1 MSSDQ
6 PYIMANP
13 AEPSLPPRSSEPV
26 IIESPYT
33 PPSNMTTAAEPPL
46 TPRSQYLKS
55 MDHGNRDTGGIASS
69 EFPLTPRSH
78 YFNSMDNNTNRNGFN
93 NSMAANNNRNH
104 PPVSRERSSP
114 SVIIH
119 PSFSS
124 VPHGDVFVG
133 DDGTTKGSVQPKRC
147 NDFAFALLFYVHLGL
162 MGWAASNYGPAMVED
177 VTDAYANYSDFL
189 GYYNNN
195 NNRGR
200 RMTRILYDSAIN
212 AISGKYRRLED
223 DEEEEENN
231 YESNIS
237 IGDVVLLM
245 GVSTIFCS
253 VVSSLALCLLMN
265 HSSKLIKISL
275 IVNIV
280 IGTFVTALAFLA
292 GSPFGGIIFLLLTVF
307 VMYYAW
313 AVWARIPFAATNM
326 KTAVTSIRK
335 NGGIIVIAYG
345 SLLFLFGWSVW
356 WIVAFVAS
364 MYATGGCSAD
374 GVCENDP
381 NGWIVFAFLI
391 SYFWT
396 HQIIKNTLHVTV
408 AGTVGTWWFSR
419 LEATSFCSRAVLDS
433 FLRSVIF
440 SFGSICLGSLIV
452 AIVEATRDILDAIR
466 HRGDSVL
473 LCCAECFLKCIEM
486 LVEYF
491 NTWAFVFVGVYG
503 YSFVDAGRN
512 VVRLFRARGWTAIIT
527 DSLVDNVLFLVS
539 LGVGL
544 ITGVIASIVA
554 NSKGML
560 FGNEAGT
567 LAIPFIIGLV
577 IGFVLTSV
585 AMSVVSSAV
594 NTVIVCYAEAP
605 NEFQTSHPELSNEM
619 RTSWRQAWPLDFKY

>member
-1 MSSDQ
+1 
-6 PYIMANP
+6 
-13 AEPSLPPRSSEPV
+13 
-26 IIESPYT
+26 
-33 PPSNMTTAAEPPL
+33 
-46 TPRSQYLKS
+46 
-55 MDHGNRDTGGIASS
+55 
-69 EFPLTPRSH
+69 
-78 YFNSMDNNTNRNGFN
+78 
-93 NSMAANNNRNH
+93 
-104 PPVSRERSSP
+104 
-114 SVIIH
+114 
-119 PSFSS
+119 
-124 VPHGDVFVG
+124 
-133 DDGTTKGSVQPKRC
+133 
-147 NDFAFALLFYVHLGL
+147 
-162 MGWAASNYGPAMVED
+162 
-177 VTDAYANYSDFL
+177 
-189 GYYNNN
+189 
-195 NNRGR
+195 
-200 RMTRILYDSAIN
+200 
-212 AISGKYRRLED
+212 
-223 DEEEEENN
+223 
-231 YESNIS
+231 
-237 IGDVVLLM
+237 
-245 GVSTIFCS
+245 
-253 VVSSLALCLLMN
+253 
-265 HSSKLIKISL
+265 
-275 IVNIV
+275 
-280 IGTFVTALAFLA
+280 
-292 GSPFGGIIFLLLTVF
+292 
-307 VMYYAW
+307 
-313 AVWARIPFAATNM
+313 M

-364 MYATGGCSAD
+364 MYGTGGCSAD

-381 NGWIVFAFLI
+381 N
-391 SYFWT
+391 
-396 HQIIKNTLHVTV
+396 
-408 AGTVGTWWFSR
+408 
-419 LEATSFCSRAVLDS
+419 
-433 FLRSVIF
+433 
-440 SFGSICLGSLIV
+440 
-452 AIVEATRDILDAIR
+452 EATRDILDAIR

-567 LAIPFIIGLV
+567 LAIPFI
-577 IGFVLTSV
+577 V